1 MSMHLWVK
9 LGCATGRRMHN
20 EFALLAAA
28 MLSAVAGPVTAS
40 SNAKSA
46 SHFTT
51 FQCID
56 GRAFDVL
63 FANSTARVHF
73 AGGEY
78 FFQLRRSSL
87 GTKFVSPT
95 VTLIVDGKYAAFAG
109 HENVLSSLVPQLRE
123 FL

>member
-1 MSMHLWVK
+1 MQLWVK
-9 LGCATGRRMHN
+9 LGCAIGRRMHS
-20 EFALLAAA
+20 EVALLLAA
-28 MLSAVAGPVTAS
+28 MLSAIAGPVPAS
-40 SNAKSA
+40 GNAKSA

-78 FFQLRRSSL
+78 FLQKRRSSL

-95 VTLIVDGKYAAFAG
+95 ATLIVDGEYAAFVPDG
-109 HENVLSSLVPQLRE
+109 TIDLWQCKSL
-123 FL
+123 

>member
-1 MSMHLWVK
+1 MRGELAV
-9 LGCATGRRMHN
+9 
-20 EFALLAAA
+20 LLAA
-28 MLSAVAGPVTAS
+28 MLSTLAGPAPAS
-40 SNAKSA
+40 SNAISA

-73 AGGEY
+73 AGSEY
-78 FFQLRRSSL
+78 FLQQRRSSL

-95 VTLIVDGKYAAFAG
+95 ATLIVDGEYAAF
-109 HENVLSSLVPQLRE
+109 VPDGTIDLRQCKSR
-123 FL
+123 